1 MTHLRKR
8 MIEDMQLRGLSE
20 RTQETYLRTV
30 RQLAEYYGRSP
41 DQISEEELR
50 QYFLYLENEKQVA
63 ASTFTQALC
72 GIKLFYEH
80 TLGREW
86 ATLDL
91 IRPRRE
97 KKLPVVL
104 SVAEVG
110 QVLRCVRRQRY
121 RVCLGTIYSCGL
133 RTQEGLDLQVC
144 DIDGDRMMLHV
155 RRGKGAK
162 DRYVPLPTYTLEA
175 LRRYWNVHRHA
186 EWLFPALTQ
195 PGTPLAS
202 ATKPM
207 DASAMQKA
215 FRSAVQESGIQKP
228 ASVKTLRHSYAT
240 HLLEAGVNLRV
251 IQAYLGHSSPKTTA
265 IYTHLTRNV
274 QDLALEAINR
284 VMGDLQW

>member
-1 MTHLRKR
+1 MTHLRQR

-20 RTQETYLRTV
+20 STQETYLRTV
-30 RQLAEYYGRSP
+30 RQLAEHYGRSP

-50 QYFLYLENEKQVA
+50 QYFLYLENDKQVA

-121 RVCLGTIYSCGL
+121 RVCLGTI
-133 RTQEGLDLQVC
+133 
-144 DIDGDRMMLHV
+144 
-155 RRGKGAK
+155 
-162 DRYVPLPTYTLEA
+162 
-175 LRRYWNVHRHA
+175 
-186 EWLFPALTQ
+186 
-195 PGTPLAS
+195 
-202 ATKPM
+202 
-207 DASAMQKA
+207 
-215 FRSAVQESGIQKP
+215 
-228 ASVKTLRHSYAT
+228 
-240 HLLEAGVNLRV
+240 
-251 IQAYLGHSSPKTTA
+251 
-265 IYTHLTRNV
+265 
-274 QDLALEAINR
+274 
-284 VMGDLQW
+284 